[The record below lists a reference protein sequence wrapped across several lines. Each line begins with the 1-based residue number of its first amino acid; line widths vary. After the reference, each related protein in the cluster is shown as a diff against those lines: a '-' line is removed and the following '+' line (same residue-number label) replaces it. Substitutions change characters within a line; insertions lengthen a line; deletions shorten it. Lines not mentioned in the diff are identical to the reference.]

1 MAIQPGL
8 YEQLITQALKQ
19 ELDKLD
25 RGLKSITTRVDSEE
39 SHGILARYMERYLSC
54 VLARVKGRDKLVKQI
69 AVCNELISSV
79 CNSIEKDQDGH
90 GHIDLEG
97 RRLLQVLD
105 PALANSPR
113 PETPLSVGALL
124 TATSGDPSLVSQ
136 LKQEMLHADGV
147 DMLVSF
153 IKWSGIR
160 IIKDELKALTR
171 HGKLRV
177 ITTSY
182 LGATDLK
189 AVEFLLS
196 LPNTEVRVSFN
207 TRQTR
212 LHAKAYIFHRKSAFG
227 AAYVGSSNISNPALT
242 DGLEWNVKLCQQ
254 ESGHLWEKINATFET
269 YLRSREFE
277 PVSLESLPRLERALN
292 QERGGGAFTA
302 DQELSF
308 FNIVPYPYQ
317 QEILDT
323 LKAERAL
330 HHRCRNLVVAATGTG
345 KTLIAAF
352 DFKRSFDRPQQTR
365 FLFVAHREE
374 ILVQSL
380 GVFRNILRDH
390 NFGELWVGSHRP
402 DHLEQLFVSVQTL
415 NARALWDQVPPDFFD
430 YIVVDEFHHGAAPSY
445 QRLLNYFTPKI
456 LMGLTATPERAD
468 GQNILA
474 WFHDRICSEIRLP
487 DAINQKLLSPFQ
499 YFCISDSVDY
509 SRVKW
514 QRGGYDRTALEK
526 LLITG
531 DDMRARLIIEKARK
545 ILLDITAARGICFC
559 VSQAHAEYMA
569 DKLLAAGI
577 SAMALTANTARD
589 VRKAA
594 VKRLQQRDV
603 NFLCVVD
610 LFNEGV
616 DIPEIDTVL
625 FLRPTE
631 SLTIFL
637 QQLGRGLQRFC
648 HHNDPVQLEQLLSV
662 LKSHLDPSCLDA
674 MDPGMKQLLTLF
686 CFSIWNSAPPE
697 TTLFCNLSRLKTN
710 ETLMDEVCR
719 LMAVL
724 MERADALVQP
734 IDLPFICP
742 LSVHARYTRDEILAG
757 LGCLTVEN
765 RVKLREGV
773 KFLPELR
780 ADLLF
785 ITLNKTEK
793 EYSPTTMYKDYALDE
808 ALFHWQSQSTTS
820 ETSPT
825 GQRYIRHEKQGY
837 QILLFVRE
845 QKTFNALA
853 CPYYFLGPAAY
864 VSHTGNRPM
873 SIVWRLKYPMPAR
886 LTRTTRRLAVA

>member
-1 MAIQPGL
+1 M
-8 YEQLITQALKQ
+8 
-19 ELDKLD
+19 
-25 RGLKSITTRVDSEE
+25 
-39 SHGILARYMERYLSC
+39 
-54 VLARVKGRDKLVKQI
+54 
-69 AVCNELISSV
+69 
-79 CNSIEKDQDGH
+79 
-90 GHIDLEG
+90 
-97 RRLLQVLD
+97 
-105 PALANSPR
+105 
-113 PETPLSVGALL
+113 
-124 TATSGDPSLVSQ
+124 
-136 LKQEMLHADGV
+136 
-147 DMLVSF
+147 
-153 IKWSGIR
+153 
-160 IIKDELKALTR
+160 
-171 HGKLRV
+171 
-177 ITTSY
+177 
-182 LGATDLK
+182 
-189 AVEFLLS
+189 
-196 LPNTEVRVSFN
+196 
-207 TRQTR
+207 
-212 LHAKAYIFHRKSAFG
+212 
-227 AAYVGSSNISNPALT
+227 
-242 DGLEWNVKLCQQ
+242 
-254 ESGHLWEKINATFET
+254 
-269 YLRSREFE
+269 
-277 PVSLESLPRLERALN
+277 
-292 QERGGGAFTA
+292 
-302 DQELSF
+302 
-308 FNIVPYPYQ
+308 
-317 QEILDT
+317 
-323 LKAERAL
+323 
-330 HHRCRNLVVAATGTG
+330 
-345 KTLIAAF
+345 
-352 DFKRSFDRPQQTR
+352 
-365 FLFVAHREE
+365 AHREE
-374 ILVQSL
+374 ILVQSR
-380 GVFRNILRDH
+380 GVFRNILRDN

-402 DHLEQLFVSVQTL
+402 GHLEQLFVSVQTL
-415 NARALWDQVPPDFFD
+415 NARALWDQVAPDFFD

-445 QRLLNYFTPKI
+445 QRLLNYFAPKI
-456 LMGLTATPERAD
+456 LLGLTATPERAD

-474 WFHDRICSEIRLP
+474 WLHDRICSEIRLP

-499 YFCISDSVDY
+499 YFGISDSVDY

-514 QRGGYDRTALEK
+514 QRGRYDRTALEK

-531 DDMRARLIIEKARK
+531 DDMRARLIIEKARE

-594 VKRLQQRDV
+594 VKFLQQRDV

-637 QQLGRGLQRFC
+637 QQLGRGLRLCVLAGLKEDFHDLDEPVLTKGLRRFC
-648 HHNDPVQLEQLLSV
+648 HHNDPGQLEPLLSV
-662 LKSHLDPSCLDA
+662 LKSHLDPSFLDA

-686 CFSIWNSAPPE
+686 CFSIWNSHPPE

-710 ETLMDEVCR
+710 ETLMDEVCG
-719 LMAVL
+719 LMALL
-724 MERADALVQP
+724 MERTDTLVHA

-808 ALFHWQSQSTTS
+808 SLFHWQSQSTTRD
-820 ETSPT
+820 TSPT
-825 GQRYIRHEKQGY
+825 GQRYIHHEKQGH

-845 QKTFNALA
+845 QKMSNALA
-853 CPYYFLGPAAY
+853 CPYYFLGPATY
-864 VSHTGNRPM
+864 VHHTGNRSM

-886 LTRTTRRLAVA
+886 LIRTTRRLAVA